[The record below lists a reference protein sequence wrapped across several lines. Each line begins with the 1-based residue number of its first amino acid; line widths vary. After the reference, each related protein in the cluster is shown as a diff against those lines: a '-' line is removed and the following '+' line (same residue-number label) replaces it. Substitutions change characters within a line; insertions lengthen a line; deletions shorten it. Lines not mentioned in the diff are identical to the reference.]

1 MRKNYTTSKLVRE
14 RLLKL
19 YVAFDYLLVNIEGD
33 VKIVDDASFWP
44 RKFFLG
50 FEKRCDKGSAYISM

>member
-33 VKIVDDASFWP
+33 VKIVDDVSFWP

-50 FEKRCDKGSAYISM
+50 FEKRCDKVSAYISM

>member
-1 MRKNYTTSKLVRE
+1 MRENYTTSKLVRE

-33 VKIVDDASFWP
+33 VTIVDDWP
-44 RKFFLG
+44 RKFFLE
-50 FEKRCDKGSAYISM
+50 FEKRCDKESAYISM

>member
-14 RLLKL
+14 RLLTL

-33 VKIVDDASFWP
+33 VKIVATEVFPWV
-44 RKFFLG
+44 
-50 FEKRCDKGSAYISM
+50 